1 MTMYMFWQAE
11 LKTHWLPALATERD
25 TITRTKKPALVSVLD
40 VDNSFESDL
49 TAEEARGVRYAGPFY
64 LDFDASDLSEAITQF
79 QLCLAKLRAKDVN
92 LDMLRLYATGKKGF
106 HIEVPPQLLMG
117 KVPTAGTPS
126 LPHIYREMA
135 HSNSIYVDTLDFNV
149 YSQRRG
155 RMWRCPNVKREDNGQ
170 YKVQISAEEALTIT
184 IEEYSRL
191 CASPRNTLPIE
202 PPTLNAEL
210 GLIYAQAR
218 DKVDKAVAKAKTK
231 KATANQLLRFKG
243 EWPETIKGVLDGS
256 LIKPGVGWNYISMQ
270 LAIVAAELG
279 KTEEALLAD
288 SAGVIESHQGDSDRY
303 GTPNKRRRDLQS
315 MFRYMSGNP
324 CHDYSVG
331 AIMALL
337 KPEAKAN
344 ADIVMGDYVPDH
356 VLEPSDAGEST
367 DNNSEGT
374 ALDSS
379 GSSTSSGLLKISSQ
393 GIFARDDEGYRNIC
407 DIGIQKQLIMAK
419 LDGDQVGYE
428 ADVTL
433 DNKPRGKRFLP
444 MSALASRAAMNN
456 WCLLMGA
463 SMRGTDTQVANL
475 ADFFRKS
482 AATTVYAVE
491 REGLD
496 LITPPGAMSSADED
510 VIWAATDQVICLR
523 PGVTYRYHGLHT
535 DSGTYRTDLMSAP
548 ELTLDDAQY
557 IDDLL
562 QINTTQNI
570 AKLLGWFSAAF
581 LTQLIRKRFKRF
593 PILQI
598 FGQAGAGKSMTVI
611 LLNHLHYNMVEP
623 RQLSVA
629 GMTQFPIIA
638 AAATSASLPLVFEE
652 VKRRQISKHMMDFL
666 QSMMRSNYTADKLAR
681 GSMGKDKSVKELT
694 VTNYMNGAPIVFV
707 GESLEDQ
714 SALLERC
721 IVVALS
727 KTDRYGRDAPFNRC
741 LANAT
746 HMGRIGKALAMTAL
760 SLDRPQLYNQVNANF
775 AAVSGKI
782 ALAMA
787 DDATRPAFNLAI
799 AMTGLDFMRTTLA
812 RVFGDLFDARLEEM
826 KASILNNVMDNI
838 PRNLSEV
845 SRVIDTMANL
855 SRHLDDEL
863 RLESGVDYV
872 VSEDGSWVELKVR
885 SAFDK
890 YVKYQRS
897 LGLEVLFD
905 SHNAWQTALV
915 NYGGTVQRAMPGSVL
930 YDSPRAVV
938 FKLSMSYLDKEGV
951 DSFYVKES
959 ASGKPRIRAVN

>member
-11 LKTHWLPALATERD
+11 PKTHWLPALATERD

-598 FGQAGAGKSMTVI
+598 FGQAGAGK
-611 LLNHLHYNMVEP
+611 
-623 RQLSVA
+623 
-629 GMTQFPIIA
+629 
-638 AAATSASLPLVFEE
+638 
-652 VKRRQISKHMMDFL
+652 
-666 QSMMRSNYTADKLAR
+666 
-681 GSMGKDKSVKELT
+681 
-694 VTNYMNGAPIVFV
+694 
-707 GESLEDQ
+707 
-714 SALLERC
+714 
-721 IVVALS
+721 
-727 KTDRYGRDAPFNRC
+727 
-741 LANAT
+741 
-746 HMGRIGKALAMTAL
+746 
-760 SLDRPQLYNQVNANF
+760 
-775 AAVSGKI
+775 I

>member
-11 LKTHWLPALATERD
+11 PKTHWLPALATERD

-92 LDMLRLYATGKKGF
+92 LDMLRLYATGKNGF

-117 KVPTAGTPS
+117 KVPTAGTLS

-491 REGLD
+491 R
-496 LITPPGAMSSADED
+496 
-510 VIWAATDQVICLR
+510 
-523 PGVTYRYHGLHT
+523 
-535 DSGTYRTDLMSAP
+535 
-548 ELTLDDAQY
+548 
-557 IDDLL
+557 
-562 QINTTQNI
+562 
-570 AKLLGWFSAAF
+570 
-581 LTQLIRKRFKRF
+581 
-593 PILQI
+593 
-598 FGQAGAGKSMTVI
+598 
-611 LLNHLHYNMVEP
+611 
-623 RQLSVA
+623 
-629 GMTQFPIIA
+629 
-638 AAATSASLPLVFEE
+638 
-652 VKRRQISKHMMDFL
+652 
-666 QSMMRSNYTADKLAR
+666 
-681 GSMGKDKSVKELT
+681 
-694 VTNYMNGAPIVFV
+694 
-707 GESLEDQ
+707 
-714 SALLERC
+714 
-721 IVVALS
+721 
-727 KTDRYGRDAPFNRC
+727 
-741 LANAT
+741 
-746 HMGRIGKALAMTAL
+746 
-760 SLDRPQLYNQVNANF
+760 
-775 AAVSGKI
+775 
-782 ALAMA
+782 
-787 DDATRPAFNLAI
+787 
-799 AMTGLDFMRTTLA
+799 
-812 RVFGDLFDARLEEM
+812 
-826 KASILNNVMDNI
+826 
-838 PRNLSEV
+838 
-845 SRVIDTMANL
+845 
-855 SRHLDDEL
+855 
-863 RLESGVDYV
+863 
-872 VSEDGSWVELKVR
+872 
-885 SAFDK
+885 
-890 YVKYQRS
+890 
-897 LGLEVLFD
+897 
-905 SHNAWQTALV
+905 
-915 NYGGTVQRAMPGSVL
+915 
-930 YDSPRAVV
+930 
-938 FKLSMSYLDKEGV
+938 
-951 DSFYVKES
+951 
-959 ASGKPRIRAVN
+959 

>member
-1 MTMYMFWQAE
+1 
-11 LKTHWLPALATERD
+11 
-25 TITRTKKPALVSVLD
+25 
-40 VDNSFESDL
+40 
-49 TAEEARGVRYAGPFY
+49 
-64 LDFDASDLSEAITQF
+64 
-79 QLCLAKLRAKDVN
+79 
-92 LDMLRLYATGKKGF
+92 
-106 HIEVPPQLLMG
+106 
-117 KVPTAGTPS
+117 
-126 LPHIYREMA
+126 
-135 HSNSIYVDTLDFNV
+135 
-149 YSQRRG
+149 
-155 RMWRCPNVKREDNGQ
+155 
-170 YKVQISAEEALTIT
+170 
-184 IEEYSRL
+184 
-191 CASPRNTLPIE
+191 
-202 PPTLNAEL
+202 
-210 GLIYAQAR
+210 
-218 DKVDKAVAKAKTK
+218 
-231 KATANQLLRFKG
+231 
-243 EWPETIKGVLDGS
+243 
-256 LIKPGVGWNYISMQ
+256 
-270 LAIVAAELG
+270 
-279 KTEEALLAD
+279 
-288 SAGVIESHQGDSDRY
+288 
-303 GTPNKRRRDLQS
+303 
-315 MFRYMSGNP
+315 
-324 CHDYSVG
+324 
-331 AIMALL
+331 
-337 KPEAKAN
+337 
-344 ADIVMGDYVPDH
+344 
-356 VLEPSDAGEST
+356 
-367 DNNSEGT
+367 
-374 ALDSS
+374 
-379 GSSTSSGLLKISSQ
+379 
-393 GIFARDDEGYRNIC
+393 
-407 DIGIQKQLIMAK
+407 
-419 LDGDQVGYE
+419 
-428 ADVTL
+428 
-433 DNKPRGKRFLP
+433 

-482 AATTVYAVE
+482 ATTTVYAVE

>member
-1 MTMYMFWQAE
+1 MAMYMFWQAE
-11 LKTHWLPALATERD
+11 PKTHWLPALATERE

-40 VDNSFESDL
+40 VDNSFDTDL
-49 TAEEARGVRYAGPFY
+49 TADDVRGLRYAGPFY
-64 LDFDASDLSEAITQF
+64 LDFDAEDIEEATTQF
-79 QLCLAKLRAKDVN
+79 QLCLAKLKAKDVN
-92 LDMLRLYATGKKGF
+92 LEMLKLYATGKKGY
-106 HIEVPPQLLMG
+106 HIEVPPQMFMG
-117 KVPTAGTPS
+117 KMPPAGLLH
-126 LPHIYREMA
+126 LPDIYREMA

-149 YSQRRG
+149 YSKRRG
-155 RMWRCPNVKREDNGQ
+155 RMWRCPNVKREDNGK
-170 YKVQISAEEALTIT
+170 YKVQISAEESLAMTPDEYALIC
-184 IEEYSRL
+184 S
-191 CASPRNTLPIE
+191 SPRNALPIE
-202 PPTLNAEL
+202 PPSLNAEL
-210 GLIYAQAR
+210 GLLYAQAR
-218 DKVDKAVAKAKTK
+218 DKVDKAVGKAKTK

-243 EWPETIKGVLDGS
+243 EWPETLQSVLDGS
-256 LIKPGVGWNYISMQ
+256 AIKPGVGWNYISMQ
-270 LAIVAAELG
+270 LAITAAELG

-288 SAGVIESHQGDSDRY
+288 AAGVIESHEGDSGRY
-303 GTPNKRRRDLQS
+303 GTPSKRRRDLQS

-324 CHDYSVG
+324 CNDYSVG

-344 ADIVMGDYVPDH
+344 ADIAMGEYVADE
-356 VLEPSDAGEST
+356 VVSGEGADTKADPAVQS
-367 DNNSEGT
+367 GP
-374 ALDSS
+374 LRVSS
-379 GSSTSSGLLKISSQ
+379 H

-407 DIGIQKQLIMAK
+407 DLGMQNQLIMAK

-433 DNKPRGKRFLP
+433 DEKPRGKRFLP
-444 MSALASRAAMNN
+444 MSALSSRASMNN
-456 WCLLMGA
+456 WSLLMGA
-463 SMRGTDTQVANL
+463 SMRGTDSQVANL
-475 ADFFRKS
+475 ADYFRKG
-482 AATTVYAVE
+482 ALTTVYAVE

-510 VIWAATDQVICLR
+510 VIWAATDQVTCLR

-535 DSGTYRTDLMSAP
+535 DSGTYRTDLMHAP
-548 ELTLDDAQY
+548 DLTIDDAQY
-557 IDDLL
+557 IDDLF
-562 QINTTQNI
+562 QINATQNI

-611 LLNHLHYNMVEP
+611 LLNHMHYNLVEP

-629 GMTQFPIIA
+629 GMTQFPIIS

-652 VKRRQISKHMMDFL
+652 VKKRQISKHMIDFL
-666 QSMMRSNYTADKLAR
+666 QSIMRSNYTADQLAR
-681 GSMGKDKSVKELT
+681 GSMGKDKTVKELT
-694 VTNYMNGAPIVFV
+694 VTNYANGAPIVFV

-727 KTDRYGRDAPFNRC
+727 KTDRYGRDGPFNRC
-741 LANAT
+741 LDDAT
-746 HMGRIGKALAMTAL
+746 RMGRIGKALAMSAL
-760 SLDRPQLYNQVNANF
+760 SLDRAQLYDQVNANF
-775 AAVSGKI
+775 SAVSGKV
-782 ALAMA
+782 ALSMA

-799 AMTGLDFMRTTLA
+799 AMTGLDFMQTTLA

-826 KASILNNVMDNI
+826 KASILDNVMDSI

-845 SRVIDTMANL
+845 SRVLDTMANL
-855 SRHLDDEL
+855 TRHLDDDL
-863 RLESGVDYV
+863 RMEAGIDYV
-872 VSEDGSWVELKVR
+872 VAEDGSWLELKVR
-885 SAFDK
+885 NAFDK

-905 SHNAWQTALV
+905 SHNAWQTALI
-915 NYGGTVQRAMPGSVL
+915 NYGGTTQRAMPGSVL

-938 FKLSMSYLDKEGV
+938 FKLSMAYLEKEGV
-951 DSFYVKES
+951 DSFHVKES
-959 ASGKPRIRAVN
+959 ASGKPRIRAVT